1 MDKVGDSAQQI
12 LDKIHAIDRAL
23 KRLRGKAPEAPAAPV
38 INIQQ
43 PVSRPQPSPGRRRE
57 NFLDDW

>member
-1 MDKVGDSAQQI
+1 MA
-12 LDKIHAIDRAL
+12 
-23 KRLRGKAPEAPAAPV
+23 KAAV
-38 INIQQ
+38 TRSIRDDHQKNFQQ